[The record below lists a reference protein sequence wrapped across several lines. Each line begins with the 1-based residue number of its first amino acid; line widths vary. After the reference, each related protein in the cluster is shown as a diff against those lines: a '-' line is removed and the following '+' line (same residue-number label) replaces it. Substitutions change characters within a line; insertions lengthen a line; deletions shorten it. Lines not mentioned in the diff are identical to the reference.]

1 MVEIRNLKFQP
12 LTLHLANSKRSVH
25 LRPRGRTEIDEKDV
39 SAEMRRAAD
48 RGFIVL
54 GKPKSQTLS
63 VKSPPPAAPRPA
75 LPAKTEPRK
84 EPAPKPQA
92 PDKNTEERR

>member
-25 LRPRGRTEIDEKDV
+25 LPPRGRTEIEDKDV

-54 GKPKSQTLS
+54 GKAKLQTPS
-63 VKSPPPAAPRPA
+63 VKSPAPAAPRPA
-75 LPAKTEPRK
+75 PPAKTEPKK

-92 PDKNTEERR
+92 SDAPKTERS

>member
-1 MVEIRNLKFQP
+1 MVQIRNLKFQP

-25 LRPRGRTEIDEKDV
+25 LRPRGRTEIEDRDV

-54 GKPKSQTLS
+54 GKADAHRMPVEPSHMA
-63 VKSPPPAAPRPA
+63 VPRPMA
-75 LPAKTEPRK
+75 PAIGE
-84 EPAPKPQA
+84 KPTDGRPSA
-92 PDKNTEERR
+92 GVCSD

>member
-25 LRPRGRTEIDEKDV
+25 LRPRGRTEIEDKDV

-48 RGFIVL
+48 RGFIAL
-54 GKPKSQTLS
+54 REARPS
-63 VKSPPPAAPRPA
+63 AAPAKAAPPGPA
-75 LPAKTEPRK
+75 KPAPPAKTVPKK
-84 EPAPKPQA
+84 EPALKA
-92 PDKNTEERR
+92 PDKDSEERR

>member
-25 LRPRGRTEIDEKDV
+25 LPPRGRTEIEDKDV

-48 RGFIVL
+48 RGFITL
-54 GKPKSQTLS
+54 REAKSQTPS

-75 LPAKTEPRK
+75 PPAKTEPKK

>member
-25 LRPRGRTEIDEKDV
+25 LPPRGRAEIDEKDV
-39 SAEMRRAAD
+39 SAEMRRAAE
-48 RGFIVL
+48 RGFVAL
-54 GKPKSQTLS
+54 RE
-63 VKSPPPAAPRPA
+63 VRPAAAPA
-75 LPAKTEPRK
+75 PAPTKPAPLAKAEPKK

-92 PDKNTEERR
+92 PDKNTGERR